1 MHAGHDLD
9 WHDLARFLDSPGIL
23 DLSTGHA
30 LAVECFVEGGENVL
44 SPYPEYAKLPPRHD
58 LPAAA
63 YIPSHHLSRV
73 SSSSSSRLA

>member
-44 SPYPEYAKLPPRHD
+44 SLYPEYAKSPPRHEPPPTS
-58 LPAAA
+58 LPT
-63 YIPSHHLSRV
+63 I
-73 SSSSSSRLA
+73 

>member
-9 WHDLARFLDSPGIL
+9 WHDLARFLDSPGIP

-44 SPYPEYAKLPPRHD
+44 SLYAGICQV
-58 LPAAA
+58 AAA
-63 YIPSHHLSRV
+63 
-73 SSSSSSRLA
+73 A